1 MRCLELQNKSE
12 YIYEALTLSGKSI
25 KGRFAGSFKDFQK
38 YLKSQGLT
46 LLSYKEKRVK
56 LKKGQFKDDDFAS
69 IVEEL
74 YYLINSGVKVDDALK
89 LLIKSVSKE
98 SSYLF
103 LRRVLEELKKG
114 SQLSNAINE
123 AAKEIGYK
131 ISPLYISILSS
142 GEEIGNV
149 AYSLKTLKDFID
161 FKLTTAA
168 EVKQALSYPLFLVG
182 MSILMV
188 FFVFIFVVPKFTE
201 IFSADEL
208 DKIPYISQLVLKTGL
223 FVNEN
228 LFFILGAFFLLIVG
242 IFIYIKSANVNFTK
256 FLYSLPY
263 LKDMIIELELSRA
276 FNSMGMMI
284 KGGVEIDKAIKQ
296 SISLFSIEDLRSV
309 FIEALSELKKGRPL
323 SEVFAASSIIP
334 PNVISMMSVGESSA
348 TMGEVSLS
356 LADRFLQNFKLK
368 TKKLLSLLEPVIV
381 VFMGVFIAMVVVS
394 IMLAVISINDIAM

>member
-1 MRCLELQNKSE
+1 MQNKSE
-12 YIYEALTLSGKSI
+12 FIYEALSIGGKSI
-25 KGRFAGSFKDFQK
+25 RGRFAGSFKDFQK

-46 LLSYKEKRVK
+46 LLSYKEKKIK
-56 LKKGQFKDDDFAS
+56 LKKGQFKDEDFAS

-98 SSYLF
+98 SSYRF
-103 LRRVLEELKKG
+103 LSKVLEELKKG
-114 SQLSNAINE
+114 NQLSVAIKE
-123 AAKEIGYK
+123 SSDEIGYK

-168 EVKQALSYPLFLVG
+168 EVKQALSYPLFLIA
-182 MSILMV
+182 MSVVMV

-201 IFSADEL
+201 IFSPDEL
-208 DKIPYISQLVLKTGL
+208 EKIPYISQIVLKTGL
-223 FVNEN
+223 FVNQN
-228 LFFILGAFFLLIVG
+228 LFFILAAFFLLIVG
-242 IFIYIKSANVNFTK
+242 VFIYVKTANINFSK
-256 FLYSLPY
+256 FLYSIPY
-263 LKDMIIELELSRA
+263 LRDMIIELELSRA

-309 FIEALSELKKGRPL
+309 FSEALSELKKGRPL

-334 PNVISMMSVGESSA
+334 PNVVSMMSVGESSA

-356 LADRFLQNFKLK
+356 LSERFLQNFKLK
-368 TKKLLSLLEPVIV
+368 TKKVLSLLEPVIV
-381 VFMGVFIAMVVVS
+381 VFMGVFIAMIVVS

>member
-12 YIYEALTLSGKSI
+12 FVYEALTLSGKKI
-25 KGRFAGSFKDFQK
+25 NGRYAGSFKDFQK

-46 LLSYKEKRVK
+46 LLSYKEKKVK

-89 LLIKSVSKE
+89 LLIKSASKE
-98 SSYLF
+98 SSYKF
-103 LRRVLEELKKG
+103 LNLVLEELKKG
-114 SQLSNAINE
+114 SQLSTAIKE
-123 AAKEIGYK
+123 ASKEVGYK

-149 AYSLKTLKDFID
+149 AYSLNTLKEFID
-161 FKLTTAA
+161 FKLTTAS
-168 EVKQALSYPLFLVG
+168 EVKQALSYPLFLIG
-182 MSILMV
+182 MSVLMV
-188 FFVFIFVVPKFTE
+188 FFVFIVVVPKFTE
-201 IFSADEL
+201 MFSADEM

-228 LFFILGAFFLLIVG
+228 LFLILGGLSLVVVG
-242 IFIYIKSANVNFTK
+242 IFLYFKFSDINFTK
-256 FLYSLPY
+256 FLYKIPY
-263 LKDMIIELELSRA
+263 LKEMIIELELSRA

-284 KGGVEIDKAIKQ
+284 KGGVEIDKALKQ
-296 SISLFSIEDLRSV
+296 SISLFSIDELKSIFV
-309 FIEALSELKKGRPL
+309 EGLSELKKGRRL
-323 SEVFAASSIIP
+323 SEVFAATSIIP
-334 PNVISMMSVGESSA
+334 PNVVSMMSVGETSA

-356 LADRFLQNFKLK
+356 LSQRFLQNFKIK
-368 TKKLLSLLEPVIV
+368 TKKVLSLLEPVIV
-381 VFMGVFIAMVVVS
+381 VFMGLFIAIIVVS

>member
-1 MRCLELQNKSE
+1 MQNKSE
-12 YIYEALTLSGKSI
+12 YIYEALTIGGKSI

-114 SQLSNAINE
+114 SQLSNAVNE

-161 FKLTTAA
+161 FKLTTTA

-182 MSILMV
+182 MSILMI